1 MMRDVAVDLHR
12 KTLFVVIVDADG
24 TELLVRRFP
33 ATVAGEA
40 ELLQHLQPGDRVVV
54 EATGGAHRFANRME
68 SGGAVVVIADPQQ
81 TRLVG
86 LRGKKTDYRDCRALL
101 THLQSGVLATIWRP
115 DRTTREIR
123 QLTRERAAYN
133 QSIVRLKNRIKAL
146 LWEEGLE
153 LATAAWEDLPS
164 AWLAEQ
170 PLPEATRRILERE
183 WAGLQALTALKARQ
197 DQELAAHAQTT
208 ADAQRLMQVPG
219 FGAAMA
225 VMFLGEVGD
234 AKRFPTAKQ
243 LVSYA
248 GLDPRVHQSDERSHH
263 GTVSKGGR
271 SQLRWL
277 MVEVAWAHVAA
288 GGPEAGIYH
297 RLVKQGK
304 PKGVAIVALARRLLI
319 LAYCLLCRE
328 ENYRGLD
335 VARYEGK
342 LTRLAARRP
351 EGEGAEESNVDW
363 AARRLK
369 EMTGKESPYR
379 QAHPRSRP
387 GRRPQREGKVEER
400 GSRGET
406 VATAGARRD
415 EFPALEGATLR
426 RGELRLGAVEELS
439 GSLRQSSENAL
450 TEAAT

>member
-1 MMRDVAVDLHR
+1 
-12 KTLFVVIVDADG
+12 
-24 TELLVRRFP
+24 
-33 ATVAGEA
+33 
-40 ELLQHLQPGDRVVV
+40 
-54 EATGGAHRFANRME
+54 
-68 SGGAVVVIADPQQ
+68 
-81 TRLVG
+81 
-86 LRGKKTDYRDCRALL
+86 
-101 THLQSGVLATIWRP
+101 
-115 DRTTREIR
+115 
-123 QLTRERAAYN
+123 
-133 QSIVRLKNRIKAL
+133 
-146 LWEEGLE
+146 
-153 LATAAWEDLPS
+153 
-164 AWLAEQ
+164 
-170 PLPEATRRILERE
+170 
-183 WAGLQALTALKARQ
+183 
-197 DQELAAHAQTT
+197 
-208 ADAQRLMQVPG
+208 
-219 FGAAMA
+219 
-225 VMFLGEVGD
+225 
-234 AKRFPTAKQ
+234 
-243 LVSYA
+243 
-248 GLDPRVHQSDERSHH
+248 
-263 GTVSKGGR
+263 
-271 SQLRWL
+271 